1 MNIFRATTG
10 IEGMVFGVPQ
20 TVMRNNLLC
29 PQKSTKSVAGAF
41 RSQFNQPLSSLD
53 EERLLGCAI
62 RLRAIKFFDPVIA
75 KKYFAGHLEK
85 GEDVALKVVECC
97 NNQTKVSA
105 NLSSTWLAQ
114 WKHQM
119 EIPELE
125 NQARSRTVSSK
136 GDQAR
141 TRATS
146 SSLASTRTTFFGLTS
161 SRATSPIQYS
171 KARNFGKTFDELEL
185 LINDICFVPP
195 ASRIKA
201 ASWVCFAKGPRPRKP
216 RIWKTRTRIGTV
228 SKSEKL
234 VQHIKALSN
243 VKEEVY
249 AALDSFI
256 AWEVEFPLITV
267 KKALKT
273 LQAEKEWKRI
283 IQVTKWMLSKG
294 QGKTMGNHYLLLD
307 ALAQEQRIEEAEELW
322 NQIFKRH
329 LEYVPRMFFTRVI
342 TMYEQNNMPDKLIE
356 VFADMEE
363 LGVKPDHLSITIV
376 ASTFKNLG
384 MLDKYEK
391 VLKKYPET
399 DWKPFYRNGKPS
411 PVSGHKPQNYGTK
424 MATLKENQA
433 RSRTVSSRTIKQ
445 G

>member
-114 WKHQM
+114 WK
-119 EIPELE
+119 
-125 NQARSRTVSSK
+125 
-136 GDQAR
+136 
-141 TRATS
+141 
-146 SSLASTRTTFFGLTS
+146 
-161 SRATSPIQYS
+161 
-171 KARNFGKTFDELEL
+171 NFGKTFDELEL

-411 PVSGHKPQNYGTK
+411 PVSGHKPQNYGE
-424 MATLKENQA
+424 AIVEQNH
-433 RSRTVSSRTIKQ
+433 SSSNGTERDESSTDDFPTAEDREHRNEMSESLDKRDERHCTRIPISIDNFQKQ
-445 G
+445 